1 MGGVDPQE
9 EKLREVGK
17 ESSNVLKTP
26 SKRKGTALFSL
37 STVDRT
43 ERENQLGARKFFLRV
58 EIVMGD
64 L

>member
-17 ESSNVLKTP
+17 ESSSVLKTP

-43 ERENQLGARKFFLRV
+43 ERENQLGARKFF
-58 EIVMGD
+58 
-64 L
+64 